1 MDDILEFNENE
12 IQTEG
17 SGGSVKI
24 SGDVIAAIA
33 GVSAEETKGVAR
45 MYTSLS
51 GTIAEK
57 FVSKK
62 NQSKGVKVDVSENGI
77 NIDICIVTKYG
88 VRIRDV
94 AEAVQENVRNNVETM
109 TGMDVLSV
117 DVHVESVEFEK
128 NTFNDFND
136 VKIIDEI

>member
-1 MDDILEFNENE
+1 MDDILEFNNNDIETENV
-12 IQTEG
+12 
-17 SGGSVKI
+17 GGNVRI

-33 GVSAEETKGVAR
+33 GVSAEETKGVAG

-57 FVSKK
+57 FTSKK
-62 NQSKGVKVDVSENGI
+62 SLSKGVKVDINEEGI
-77 NIDICIVTKYG
+77 NLDVYIIINYG

-94 AEAVQENVRNNVETM
+94 AESVQDSVKSNVETM

-117 DVHVESVEFEK
+117 DVHVEGVKFDK
-128 NTFNDFND
+128 TIGNKDND
-136 VKIIDEI
+136 VEIVDEL

>member
-1 MDDILEFNENE
+1 MDDILEFNDKDIETENA
-12 IQTEG
+12 
-17 SGGSVKI
+17 GGNVRI

-33 GVSAEETKGVAR
+33 GVSAEETKGVAG

-57 FVSKK
+57 LGSKK
-62 NQSKGVKVDVSENGI
+62 SLSRGVKVDVTEDGI
-77 NIDICIVTKYG
+77 NLDLYIIINYG

-94 AEAVQENVRNNVETM
+94 AESVQDSVKNNVETM

-117 DVHVESVEFEK
+117 DVHVEGVKFDKAPSQK
-128 NTFNDFND
+128 DND
-136 VKIIDEI
+136 VQIVDEF